1 MIPDNRPAPSDPAA
15 STGDARTGPALEDDL
30 YGPRRAPSPDAV
42 RSLVALAV
50 AAVAVAVLRWGAREW
65 QLVTWDCG
73 GGSCASDD
81 VASLAPVLGIG
92 LLVLAAAL
100 AWRATRAA
108 SVGLAAVTGA
118 AGFLWGW
125 HDAVAQH
132 LAGTEDVRVGSAV
145 AWTVLALGAVAAVV
159 VPAAATRR
167 GPAPPAVPVR
177 STPPARPGP
186 ATTLAGERGGGDGDD
201 IVGRLER
208 LRALHRSGA
217 LTDEEYAAAKR
228 RLLG

>member
-1 MIPDNRPAPSDPAA
+1 VPAPSDPAA
-15 STGDARTGPALEDDL
+15 SADDAGTGPALEDDL
-30 YGPRRAPSPDAV
+30 YGPRRPPSPAAV
-42 RSLVALAV
+42 RALVALLV

-73 GGSCASDD
+73 GGTCASDD

-100 AWRATRAA
+100 AWRATRGA
-108 SVGLAAVTGA
+108 SVGLAAVAGA

-132 LAGTEDVRVGSAV
+132 LAAPQDVRTGSVV

-159 VPAAATRR
+159 VP
-167 GPAPPAVPVR
+167 
-177 STPPARPGP
+177 
-186 ATTLAGERGGGDGDD
+186 
-201 IVGRLER
+201 I
-208 LRALHRSGA
+208 
-217 LTDEEYAAAKR
+217 AAAKR